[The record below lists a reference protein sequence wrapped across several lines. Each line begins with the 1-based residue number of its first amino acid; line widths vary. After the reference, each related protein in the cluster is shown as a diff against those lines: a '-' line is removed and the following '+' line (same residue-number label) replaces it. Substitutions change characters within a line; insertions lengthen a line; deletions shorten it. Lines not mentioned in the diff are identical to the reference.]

1 MVARQKA
8 IRKAHSG
15 ELKTII
21 VVLMGLISNGK
32 NVVVEKMSKMLK
44 APYYQ
49 QVFNWLTVVNAG
61 LNLKCFDSNYTF
73 HILKPSCL
81 SEE

>member
-1 MVARQKA
+1 MAARQKA

-15 ELKTII
+15 ELKTI

-44 APYYQ
+44 APYHQ

-61 LNLKCFDSNYTF
+61 LNLKFNKF
-73 HILKPSCL
+73 KALILITHFTY
-81 SEE
+81 

>member
-15 ELKTII
+15 ELETI

-32 NVVVEKMSKMLK
+32 NVVLEKMSKMLK
-44 APYYQ
+44 APYHQ
-49 QVFNWLTVVNAG
+49 QVFN
-61 LNLKCFDSNYTF
+61 
-73 HILKPSCL
+73 
-81 SEE
+81 

>member
-15 ELKTII
+15 ELKTI
-21 VVLMGLISNGK
+21 VVLMGLISNGE
-32 NVVVEKMSKMLK
+32 NAVVEKMSKMLK
-44 APYYQ
+44 APYHQ

-61 LNLKCFDSNYTF
+61 LNLKFNKF
-73 HILKPSCL
+73 KALILITNFTY
-81 SEE
+81 

>member
-15 ELKTII
+15 ELKTI

-44 APYYQ
+44 APYHQ
-49 QVFNWLTVVNAG
+49 QVFN
-61 LNLKCFDSNYTF
+61 
-73 HILKPSCL
+73 
-81 SEE
+81 